1 MYLAGIY
8 ALTTGIA
15 ICLFSGIAASANIAR
30 YNRIRAA
37 AALGSALGYPLV
49 GGGFLALAIHYLNL
63 ITTTT

>member
-15 ICLFSGIAASANIAR
+15 IYLFSGIAAAADTAR
-30 YNRIRAA
+30 YNRIHAA
-37 AALGSALGYPLV
+37 AALGPAFGYALV

-63 ITTTT
+63 ITNNT